1 MSKISTIPLEQIVF
15 SNGKNTATRFICD
28 APIFTS
34 KRLIS
39 SSPFIVE
46 TDLGNLFISNND
58 QSDIPDNCQYALLNS
73 RMPKKNDLTANNW
86 NFQTW
91 LKHPLLTDKDSE
103 SITQSWNGVFAYKKE
118 DSAKNILGLRPPQI
132 GAIHSVMAHLENAD
146 DNGIVVLPTGTGKT
160 ETMISVLVS
169 NQCPK
174 VLVSVPSVSLRT
186 QISHSFKKL
195 GILRKLGVIPEDTT
209 NPIVGVIN
217 SKFKTVK
224 EYEDFVGKCNVV
236 ITTMQILSKLP
247 QVICQKFG
255 EDFSH
260 YFVDEA
266 HHSEA
271 PSWRNFI
278 ETFPPHKVFLF
289 TATPFRND
297 NKKIKGKIIFNF
309 SLRKAQ
315 EQGYYKKIN
324 FIPIR
329 EYDTEEADKLIA
341 KKAVEVLTK
350 DRENGLD
357 HILMARCKSK
367 IRAEEIYEYYKGY
380 KEFNPVV
387 VYTGK
392 PALNQTIED
401 IKQFK
406 HQIIICVD
414 MLGEGFDLPQLKLA
428 AIHDERQS
436 IPVML
441 QFIGRFTRTSGTN
454 IGDATFI
461 TNTAYPPIKTEL
473 NNLYNLGSDWNV
485 LLPSFSDGIT
495 QRQVEFNELLDGFQS
510 VEESQVP
517 FHSINPAMSAV
528 VFSNK
533 GDTWNPNG
541 WKKGI
546 TGLDEYEHQF
556 SDVNESEKLL
566 VIVLGKQS
574 EVDWVNYEE
583 AKNLSWD
590 MIAIYW
596 DYRKGDRNL
605 IFVNSTFKN
614 FKIEKLLTAIFGSEL
629 LQFEGEE
636 VFRVLDGLKR
646 YTVYNFGG
654 RIGTGKDISFQSFF
668 GKNVEDG
675 LHQLEQN
682 KLEKNNVFGVGYRG
696 GESVSMGC
704 SQKGKIWSYLRGN
717 LKDLMHWCQ
726 DVGTKLLDDSIDT
739 NTILSHTIKAKPIT
753 KRPPNK
759 VPVFVDWHPTMYS
772 FSEGKYTFTDVSS
785 GKAVDL
791 SGCELNIV
799 INDPSENL
807 TFKWQ
812 SEFGEAVFEL
822 VLSEYIDEEG
832 TARARYKYNQVSG
845 LPISISYGQNN
856 LTLEEFFQEDSPI
869 IYFHDTSY
877 LYKSS
882 YRVPKDPI
890 PEFDVNSFIELDWSG
905 IDTSTESMGFN
916 PIEKNSVQYHFI
928 EQIKDKYD
936 LIYNDDNSGEMADIV
951 AIKMN
956 KESITLDLYHLKY
969 AKGASPSSRIDNF
982 YEVCGQAQK
991 SLKWKHCERRILFD
1005 HLFKR
1010 LKNKQR
1016 IIKGDEDLLES
1027 IQNKAL
1033 WDMELIFNISIVQP
1047 GLSRNKVTDDIS
1059 ILLANTSYFLKA
1071 TGNINLEVYISS

>member
-1 MSKISTIPLEQIVF
+1 MSKISTIPLEQILH
-15 SNGKNTATRFICD
+15 SEGKNTVTRFISE
-28 APIFTS
+28 APIFVIKS
-34 KRLIS
+34 LIS
-39 SSPFIVE
+39 IDSFIVE
-46 TDLGNLFISNND
+46 TEVGNLFITSKIDDN
-58 QSDIPDNCQYALLNS
+58 IPDNCDYALLNS
-73 RMPKKNDLTANNW
+73 RKPKKKDLAENNW
-86 NFQTW
+86 NFLSW
-91 LKHPLLTDKDSE
+91 LRHPFLTEKDNK
-103 SITQSWNGVFAYKKE
+103 SITQSWNGVFVYKKE
-118 DSAKNILGLRPPQI
+118 DPANNVLGLRPPQI

-186 QISHSFKKL
+186 QISQSFKKL
-195 GILRKLGVIPEDTT
+195 GILRELGVIPEDTI

-224 EYEDFVGKCNVV
+224 EYEEFVGKCNVV

-247 QVICQKFG
+247 EVICQKFG

-271 PSWRNFI
+271 PSWRKFI
-278 ETFPPHKVFLF
+278 ETFPRHKVFLF

-329 EYDTEEADKLIA
+329 EYDTKEADKIIA
-341 KKAVEVLTK
+341 KRAVEILK
-350 DRENGLD
+350 QDRKNGLD

-367 IRAEEIYEYYKGY
+367 IRAEEIYEYYKEY
-380 KEFNPVV
+380 QEFSPVV

-392 PALNQTIED
+392 PNLNQIIED
-401 IKQFK
+401 IKKHK

-414 MLGEGFDLPQLKLA
+414 MLGEGFDLPELKLA

-441 QFIGRFTRTSGTN
+441 QFIGRFTRTSGAN

-495 QRQVEFNELLDGFQS
+495 QRQIEFNELLDGFQS
-510 VEESQVP
+510 IDESQVP

-528 VFSNK
+528 VFNNK
-533 GDTWNPNG
+533 GNTWNPNA
-541 WKKGI
+541 WRKGI
-546 TGLDEYEHQF
+546 TSIDDYDHQF

-566 VIVLGKQS
+566 IIVLGKQS
-574 EVDWVNYEE
+574 EVDWVSYEE

-596 DYRKGDRNL
+596 DYREGDRNL

-614 FKIEKLLTAIFGSEL
+614 FKIKKLLNEIFGLEL
-629 LQFEGEE
+629 LQFEGED

-654 RIGTGKDISFQSFF
+654 RIGTGRDISFQSFF

-682 KLEKNNVFGVGYRG
+682 KLEKNNVFGVGYRE

-726 DVGTKLLDDSIDT
+726 DIGTKLLDDTIDT

-753 KRPPNK
+753 KRPPDK

-772 FSEGKYTFTDVSS
+772 FSEGKYVFTDEDS

-791 SGCELNIV
+791 SGCELEVV
-799 INDPSENL
+799 INEPNENL
-807 TFKWQ
+807 SFKWK

-832 TARARYKYNQVSG
+832 NPRARYNYNQVSG
-845 LPISISYGQNN
+845 LPISISYGQKN

-890 PEFDVNSFIELDWSG
+890 PEFNSDSFIELDWSD
-905 IDTSTESMGFN
+905 IDTSKESMGFN
-916 PIEKNSVQYHFI
+916 PIEENSVQYHFI
-928 EQIKDKYD
+928 EHIKDKYG

-951 AIKMN
+951 AIKLGDEN
-956 KESITLDLYHLKY
+956 ITIDLFHLKY
-969 AKGASPSSRIDNF
+969 AKGATTSSRIDNF

-1033 WDMELIFNISIVQP
+1033 WDMELLFNIAIVQP
-1047 GLSRNKVTDDIS
+1047 GLSKDKVTDDIN
-1059 ILLANTSYFLKA
+1059 ILLSNTSYFLKA
-1071 TGNINLEVYISS
+1071 TGNINLSVYISK